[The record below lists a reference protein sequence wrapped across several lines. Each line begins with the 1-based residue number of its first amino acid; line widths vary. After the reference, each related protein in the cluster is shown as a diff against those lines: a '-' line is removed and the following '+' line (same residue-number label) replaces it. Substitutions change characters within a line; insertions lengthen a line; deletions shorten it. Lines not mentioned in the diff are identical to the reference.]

1 MSDQSTQPT
10 SGLAVE
16 IIETIV
22 GQPGITVPEIA
33 LALDVPPSAV
43 YRQMPLIAHA
53 VEKAKR
59 RFYSPGGRPQEPAA
73 PADTPAR
80 AAEPPAAPEDKSAD
94 PAAELVIRH
103 SNSEGTLVHGT
114 SRGDGSRDALRGAH
128 FRWSRSLS
136 AWYKP
141 NTRGRSAKRATI
153 EVLRAALVDAGF
165 TVTVEIEDFDA
176 AEAFETLQ
184 GHGEER
190 AAVHAGRAARET
202 GRSDASYL
210 ASNEAVRGIE
220 PGQPILLG
228 HHSQRRH
235 ERDIA
240 RSHTHM
246 SASVE
251 HSRKAE
257 RAEGRAAEVQ
267 RQTRRRENP
276 VVMGRRVERLE
287 RNQRTLERRLRG
299 ASEAPNT
306 RAELADIKTEI
317 EFLRSSIAGS
327 GVKQYTRADLQPGDK
342 VKIRGSWDT
351 VLKANPKTVEAQGD
365 HGLRIKYP
373 YYEITDHQQAGS
385 ASG

>member
-1 MSDQSTQPT
+1 MSEQSTQPT
-10 SGLAVE
+10 SGLAAE
-16 IIETIV
+16 IVETIV

-33 LALDVPPSAV
+33 LALGVPPSTV
-43 YRQMPLIAHA
+43 YGQMPLIAHA
-53 VEKAKR
+53 VEKAQQ
-59 RFYSPGGRPQEPAA
+59 RFYPAA
-73 PADTPAR
+73 GQPNKHADAEDAPA
-80 AAEPPAAPEDKSAD
+80 AADAERPAAPEDTG
-94 PAAELVIRH
+94 AAGELVIAH

-128 FRWSRSLS
+128 FRWSRSLT

-141 NTRGRSAKRATI
+141 NTRGRAAKRATF
-153 EVLRAALVDAGF
+153 EALRAALVDAGF

-220 PGQPILLG
+220 PGQPILVG

-240 RSHTHM
+240 RSHAHM
-246 SASVE
+246 SASVA

-287 RNQRTLERRLRG
+287 RDQRTLERRLRG
-299 ASEAPNT
+299 AGEAPNT

-317 EFLRSSIAGS
+317 EFLQRAIAAS
-327 GVKQYTRADLQPGDK
+327 GVKQYTRDDLQPGDK
-342 VKIRGSWDT
+342 VQIRGRWDT
-351 VLKANPKTVEAQGD
+351 VLKANPKTVEAQGV

-373 YYEITDHQQAGS
+373 YYEITDHERPAS
-385 ASG
+385 APS